1 MDKLKNQQFQAET
14 ALTNVGESYEYLR
27 VIAKNSIEIKKLE
40 FLKTIRDLL
49 GKLILAFTL
58 IILLVFMGFLTVLLM
73 TYYFNTLLDSW
84 PYAILLSVGILSFLS
99 LILYLMRGLLLYK
112 VINNWVNKVAVPES

>member
-58 IILLVFMGFLTVLLM
+58 IVLLVFMGFLSVLLM

>member
-58 IILLVFMGFLTVLLM
+58 IILLVFMGFLSVLLM

>member
-58 IILLVFMGFLTVLLM
+58 IILLVFMGFLSVLLM

-84 PYAILLSVGILSFLS
+84 PYAILLSVGILSFLG